1 MRNLF
6 LTAAAAVAVA
16 LPSAA
21 SAQLASPNGALPSGV
36 SVIGGIVADLIGTNG
51 TRLVSQL
58 SATSL
63 YRGFSTFNENPVA
76 GTASG
81 NPLTI
86 GTQTGFDAGNLLLL
100 GGGLQSA
107 SFRFTL
113 DDGDTGAG
121 NFDFNLNTLLVNGA
135 DVGNWSAVSTVETS
149 ESGTIVPG
157 SQTLG
162 FLNNRL
168 HTGWFTTTS
177 LTALGTIWTGL
188 NNNLSLVFQLQDVDP
203 GDNFYDF
210 TQGINSSLINVG
222 SGPTV
227 QPPTG
232 TAVPEPAS
240 LALVIGGAMAM
251 GAAARRRRKA

>member
-1 MRNLF
+1 MRNLV
-6 LTAAAAVAVA
+6 LSAAAAVAVA

-21 SAQLASPNGALPSGV
+21 SAQLASPNGSLPAGV
-36 SVIGGIVADLIGTNG
+36 SVIGGVVADLIGTNG

-58 SATSL
+58 SASSL
-63 YRGFSTFNENPVA
+63 YRGFSDFNENPIA
-76 GTASG
+76 GTAAG

-113 DDGDTGAG
+113 YDGDTGAG
-121 NFDFNLNTLLVNGA
+121 NFDFNDNTLLVNGGNI
-135 DVGNWSAVSTVETS
+135 GNWSAVSTIETS
-149 ESGTIVPG
+149 GTGTTIG
-157 SQTLG
+157 SATNG
-162 FLNNRL
+162 FLDNRL
-168 HTGWFTTTS
+168 HTGWFTTTN
-177 LTALGTIWTGL
+177 LTVLGTIWSTL
-188 NNNLSLVFQLQDVDP
+188 NTNLTLVFQLQDVDP
-203 GDNFYDF
+203 TDNFYDF

-222 SGPTV
+222 TGPVV
-227 QPPTG
+227 QPPAG

-251 GAAARRRRKA
+251 GAAARRRRKV

>member
-6 LTAAAAVAVA
+6 LSAAAAVAVA
-16 LPSAA
+16 LPSTA

-36 SVIGGIVADLIGTNG
+36 SVIGGVVADLIGTNG

-58 SATSL
+58 SASSL
-63 YRGFSTFNENPVA
+63 YRGFSNNPENPVP

-86 GTQTGFDAGNLLLL
+86 GTQTGFTASNLLLL
-100 GGGLQSA
+100 GGGLSSA

-113 DDGDTGAG
+113 YDGDTGAG
-121 NFDFNLNTLLVNGA
+121 NFDENDNTLLVNGA
-135 DVGNWSAVSTVETS
+135 TIGNWSSVSTSQTNS
-149 ESGTIVPG
+149 TGGTIG
-157 SQTLG
+157 SATLG
-162 FLNNRL
+162 FLDDQL
-168 HTGWFTTTS
+168 YTGWFTTTD
-177 LTALGTIWTGL
+177 LTALGTIWSAL
-188 NNNLSLVFQLQDVDP
+188 NTNLSLVFQLQDVDP
-203 GDNFYDF
+203 ADNFFDF